1 MKYSSA
7 LYLLALE
14 TSFTAAHNVLSL
26 NLQRYRRSAPL
37 GKRATVLELLG
48 NAEYLYYANVTVGT
62 PGQMLSL
69 QIDTGSSDVWM
80 TATGDSFCQQ
90 NQFNCAG
97 GTFTSAQSST
107 YKVVVPGGFNITYV
121 DTTGSSGDFF
131 TDQLSIGGITLNSLQ
146 MGLATST
153 TIGTGII
160 GVGFAADESVCTSAG
175 PCKTYPTIVDQLVS
189 QKKINSRAYSL
200 WLNDL
205 YASTGSLLFGG
216 VDTDKYVGSLVTL
229 PIQPDSLSNAITS
242 FTVAFTDF
250 TIGTS
255 QGERTGFVPSGF
267 VSPAI
272 LDSGTTLT
280 VGFLASCTF

>member
-1 MKYSSA
+1 M
-7 LYLLALE
+7 
-14 TSFTAAHNVLSL
+14 
-26 NLQRYRRSAPL
+26 
-37 GKRATVLELLG
+37 GIAT
-48 NAEYLYYANVTVGT
+48 T
-62 PGQMLSL
+62 
-69 QIDTGSSDVWM
+69 
-80 TATGDSFCQQ
+80 
-90 NQFNCAG
+90 
-97 GTFTSAQSST
+97 
-107 YKVVVPGGFNITYV
+107 
-121 DTTGSSGDFF
+121 
-131 TDQLSIGGITLNSLQ
+131 
-146 MGLATST
+146 T

-175 PCKTYPTIVDQLVS
+175 PCTTYPTVVDQLVG

-229 PIQPDSLSNAITS
+229 PIQPDSQSNSITS

-250 TIGTS
+250 TIGTP

-280 VGFLASCTF
+280 VGCLSPRIS